1 MCYCDDWVSFGSAD
15 LRLDDFLREK
25 IFFMTLCGTFRRLD
39 DTLVCLTTDGKFVYR
54 ADTLTPVCQLRN
66 FPTLT
71 ALSPRVQ
78 SATVLRLTR
87 SDMVYFRGPNV

>member
-1 MCYCDDWVSFGSAD
+1 MRHCDDWVSAVVSD
-15 LRLDDFLREK
+15 LRLDDFVGRKFL
-25 IFFMTLCGTFRRLD
+25 MTLCGTFRRLD

-87 SDMVYFRGPNV
+87 SDMVYSRGPNV